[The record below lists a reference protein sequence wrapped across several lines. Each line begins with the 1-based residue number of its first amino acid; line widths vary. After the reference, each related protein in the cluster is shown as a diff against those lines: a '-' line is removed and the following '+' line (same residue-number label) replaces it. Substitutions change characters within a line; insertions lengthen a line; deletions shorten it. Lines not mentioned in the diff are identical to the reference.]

1 MYSDR
6 DLVID
11 SILLLFM
18 AVARIS
24 IGFVCETRLS
34 SVNNNYYNIVI
45 VGLPVQYTYTYLL
58 KIRSRD
64 FRKPVLSQPIQSC
77 TL

>member
-18 AVARIS
+18 AVAVALWQLFRATRIS
-24 IGFVCETRLS
+24 IGFVCEIRLS
-34 SVNNNYYNIVI
+34 TVNNNYYNIVTI
-45 VGLPVQYTYTYLL
+45 VLL
-58 KIRSRD
+58 I
-64 FRKPVLSQPIQSC
+64 
-77 TL
+77 

>member
-18 AVARIS
+18 AVAVALWQLFSATRIS

-34 SVNNNYYNIVI
+34 SVNNNYYSIVT
-45 VGLPVQYTYTYLL
+45 VVLP
-58 KIRSRD
+58 I
-64 FRKPVLSQPIQSC
+64 
-77 TL
+77 

>member
-1 MYSDR
+1 MIHSYIILCMYSDR

-18 AVARIS
+18 AVAVALWQLFSATRIS

-45 VGLPVQYTYTYLL
+45 IISPV
-58 KIRSRD
+58 
-64 FRKPVLSQPIQSC
+64 
-77 TL
+77 

>member
-1 MYSDR
+1 MIHSYIILCMYSDR

-11 SILLLFM
+11 SILLLLFM
-18 AVARIS
+18 AVAVALWQLFSATRIS

-45 VGLPVQYTYTYLL
+45 VISPV
-58 KIRSRD
+58 
-64 FRKPVLSQPIQSC
+64 
-77 TL
+77 